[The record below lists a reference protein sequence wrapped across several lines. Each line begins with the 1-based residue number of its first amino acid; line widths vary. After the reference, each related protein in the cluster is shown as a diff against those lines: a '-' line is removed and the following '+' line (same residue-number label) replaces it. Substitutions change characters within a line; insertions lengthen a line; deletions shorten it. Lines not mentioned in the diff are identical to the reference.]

1 MGFLGRPTAAEDRR
15 RKLRSNELS
24 ASAFGALRS
33 FRSFFF
39 SLSCIADADADSTSE
54 RERVRKRGFKVYSP
68 QLRFLLAACCVCILA
83 SARLRDREMML
94 VTRMTKIVVCGGG
107 GVECLAK

>member
-1 MGFLGRPTAAEDRR
+1 MQIRR
-15 RKLRSNELS
+15 V
-24 ASAFGALRS
+24 
-33 FRSFFF
+33 
-39 SLSCIADADADSTSE
+39 
-54 RERVRKRGFKVYSP
+54 RERVRKRGLKVYSP